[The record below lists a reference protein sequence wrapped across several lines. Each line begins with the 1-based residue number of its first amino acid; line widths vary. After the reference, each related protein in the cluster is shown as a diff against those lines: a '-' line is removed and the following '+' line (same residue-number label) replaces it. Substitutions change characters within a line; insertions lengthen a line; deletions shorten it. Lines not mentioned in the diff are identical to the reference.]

1 MHGVDLYPPP
11 QTWVPPNCLLEVD
24 DITKPWTNQKKFDLI
39 HLRLLLGPF
48 PHEEWDK
55 VYAQA
60 YETLVPGGW
69 IEHLE
74 VDIRIQ

>member
-1 MHGVDLYPPP
+1 M
-11 QTWVPPNCLLEVD
+11 D
-24 DITKPWTNQKKFDLI
+24 DITKPWTYQKKFDLI
-39 HLRLLLGPF
+39 HLRLLLGSF
-48 PHEEWDK
+48 PYEEWDK

-60 YETLVPGGW
+60 YENLVPGGW